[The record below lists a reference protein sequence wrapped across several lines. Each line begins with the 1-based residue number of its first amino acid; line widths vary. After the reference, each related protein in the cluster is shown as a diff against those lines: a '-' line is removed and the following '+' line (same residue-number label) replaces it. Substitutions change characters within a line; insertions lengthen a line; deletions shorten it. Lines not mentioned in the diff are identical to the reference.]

1 MGKAYPNSVD
11 DLEKHLSSIGTRIF
25 GNRFKSDQTLYEYL
39 IEFLLV
45 FVSAK
50 TDLDYETGKMQFHES
65 SDGRLEYYVEPR
77 MGLRRFVFYDKAR
90 KNGSVPVDEQ
100 AYRELIQTLKH
111 NIEADTDFEKQD
123 IIDGM
128 QDLLHGYAVVVRKR
142 NWCAQMLLPVC
153 PEMIL
158 CDAMPEEKKRRNL
171 HWSNDEEKEKVDKS
185 FAFDKRNFIARGGEI
200 YYLHILQAIEGDVEA
215 KEKLEVLLQKL
226 LGGENNKLS
235 EVCNM
240 IQKSWEKTMG
250 FEKKD
255 VIQHLNLSFIPEEAY
270 KECGCYAVE
279 ELVNFLSS
287 GLPSI
292 NKIEILAKGIMF
304 QIMRMMSWRVDN
316 YLGVDKKAWVVDMNG
331 GTGNTVKK
339 IAAESFRNIE
349 NGFMTAL
356 NKSAREIGDT
366 KIPKDKYMTML
377 NKARGSSLDVF
388 RSKGKELQCII
399 PIKGQFERFSLSEDV
414 IRFLVLSLIPPQK
427 KMTLNMFLD
436 KLYSHYKIVI
446 GPEEYRKTIESGSKL
461 EPALAN
467 SFTENLGAFQTFLKA
482 TGFLR
487 ELSDAT
493 SIVVNPY
500 NDVLEDQE

>member
-1 MGKAYPNSVD
+1 MGKTYPNSVD
-11 DLEKHLSSIGTRIF
+11 DLEKHLSSIATRIF

-50 TDLDYETGKMQFHES
+50 DSQLENGKMKFH
-65 SDGRLEYYVEPR
+65 DTTNGRLEYWTEPR
-77 MGLRRFVFYDKAR
+77 MGLRRFIFYDKAR
-90 KNGSVPVDEQ
+90 KNGAVPIDEQ
-100 AYRELIQTLKH
+100 AYQEMIQTLKH
-111 NIEADTDFEKQD
+111 NIIADTETEKQD
-123 IIDGM
+123 IIDGL
-128 QDLLHGYAVVVRKR
+128 QDLLHGYAVVIRKR

-171 HWSNDEEKEKVDKS
+171 HWSRDKEKDKVDSS
-185 FAFDKRNFIARGGEI
+185 FAFDKRNFIARGGEV
-200 YYLHILQAIEGDVEA
+200 YYLHILQALEEKADT

-235 EVCNM
+235 EICNM
-240 IQKSWEKTMG
+240 VQKSWEETME
-250 FEKKD
+250 FNKND
-255 VIQHLNLSFIPEEAY
+255 VSQHLNLSFIPDEAY
-270 KECGCYAVE
+270 KECGVYSVE

-292 NKIEILAKGIMF
+292 NKIEILAKGVMF
-304 QIMRMMSWRVDN
+304 QIMRMLSWRVDN
-316 YLGVDKKAWVVDMNG
+316 YLGVEKKAWIVDMNG
-331 GTGNTVKK
+331 SSGNTVKK
-339 IAAESFRNIE
+339 IAAEGFRNIE

-356 NKSAREIGDT
+356 NKSAREIGDD
-366 KIPKDKYMTML
+366 KIPKDKYMSML
-377 NKARGSSLDVF
+377 NKARGSSLDIF
-388 RSKGKELQCII
+388 RSKGKEIQCII
-399 PIKGQFERFSLSEDV
+399 PTNGQFERFSLSEDV
-414 IRFLVLSLIPPQK
+414 IRFLALSLIPPQK

-436 KLYSHYKIVI
+436 KLYMHYKIVI
-446 GPEEYRKTIESGSKL
+446 GPEEYRKSIDSGLKL

-467 SFTENLGAFQTFLKA
+467 SFTENAEAFQTFLKA

-500 NDVLEDQE
+500 SNVLEDQE